1 MAFRLKLEIENP
13 CTENW
18 DQMMPDEKG
27 KFCLSCTKQVI
38 DFSKMTDQE
47 LIRFFKQN
55 RTGEVCGQLSAHQ
68 LNHVLTE
75 TPRRSRLLPY
85 FLRATLP
92 AMLFINRAEAQQTRL
107 PGETAVVRSAVDVAD
122 LQRLKL
128 YAADSA
134 PVVLKGNVVD
144 HEGKPVAYA
153 SIKVVGTEQYS
164 LADSTGRFQLHYWGT
179 EPEVRL
185 SCNALSFQ
193 DTVTVFTLQEQEQ
206 LYTIR
211 LQPKELSPVVVQSM
225 GVVGRLRRVTGALS
239 VVTRV
244 SSLDTLTNWF
254 KNTLSNFRLY
264 PNPART
270 LSSIKVEL
278 PAGYG
283 GEVVVRLLSVSGQ
296 VLQTQKYQTGKGT
309 GVLNFPVP
317 RVTPGTYLVQI
328 GSVVKKEWV
337 SEKIVIQ

>member
-13 CTENW
+13 CSENW
-18 DQMMPDEKG
+18 DNMMPDDKG
-27 KFCLSCTKQVI
+27 RFCLSCTKQVI

-55 RTGEVCGQLSAHQ
+55 RAGEVCGQLSAYQ
-68 LNHVLTE
+68 LNHELTE
-75 TPRRSRLLPY
+75 APRRRGLLPY

-92 AMLFINRAEAQQTRL
+92 AMLFINRAEAQQTAL
-107 PGETAVVRSAVDVAD
+107 PGETAVVRPAVDVAD

-128 YAADSA
+128 HAADSA

-144 HEGKPVAYA
+144 QEGKPVAFA

-179 EPEVRL
+179 VPEVRL
-185 SCNALSFQ
+185 SCSALSFQ

-206 LYTIR
+206 LCTIR
-211 LQPKELSPVVVQSM
+211 LQPKELPAVVVRSGGTM
-225 GVVGRLRRVTGALS
+225 GLLRGFMGGVVIKRTS
-239 VVTRV
+239 MP
-244 SSLDTLTNWF
+244 LDTLTNWF
-254 KNTLSNFRLY
+254 KNTVSKFRLY

-270 LSSIKVEL
+270 LSAIKVEL
-278 PAGYG
+278 PAGYD
-283 GEVVVRLLSVSGQ
+283 GEVVLRLLSVSGQ
-296 VLQTQKYQTGKGT
+296 VLQTQKYQASKGGT
-309 GVLNFPVP
+309 VLNFPIP
-317 RVTPGTYLVQI
+317 RVTPGTYLMQI

-337 SEKIVIQ
+337 SEKILLQ